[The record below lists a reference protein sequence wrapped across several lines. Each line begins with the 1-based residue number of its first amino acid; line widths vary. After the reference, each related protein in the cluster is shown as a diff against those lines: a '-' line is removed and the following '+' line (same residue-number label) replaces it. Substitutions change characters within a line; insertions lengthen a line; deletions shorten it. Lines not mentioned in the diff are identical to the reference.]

1 MIRVREIRL
10 SILNDT
16 EDALMNKLTKIL
28 KVKKEDI
35 ISFEIDKKSIDSRD
49 KNNILYVYNLDVNV
63 KNEDKVLEKVD
74 NKYVS
79 KVNETKY
86 EFNVTG
92 EEVITSRPVIVGAG
106 PAGLTLGYILSK
118 YGFKPIIIEK
128 GKRVEDR
135 KKDVY
140 KFWEEDI
147 LDINSNVQFG
157 EGGAGTFSDG
167 KLNFIPK
174 LGKSDLFKYMSQSEA
189 YKIIDDTEEIFTK
202 FKMDSEVYPSNMDEA
217 KEIEKEV
224 AKTGAR
230 LLIIK
235 QKHLGSD
242 KLPLYIKDFTDY
254 LENKGVSIYQNTD
267 VVDIVSKSKS
277 EHDLIMKTKTKEEVI
292 TAKNVIVAPGRTGAK
307 WIQELADKYQIPYT
321 SQSIEIGVRVEVR
334 KEILEDITN
343 IIYDPT
349 IFIKTDTYTDEIRT
363 FCTNPG
369 GYVTKENYYGFICVN
384 GHSLKDVKSM
394 NSNFAFISKVG
405 LTEPATN
412 TRLYGESIARIA
424 NTLGD
429 GKPIVQTLR
438 DLRKGRRSDWKRIN
452 KGFIE
457 PTLKD
462 CVAGDLSLILP
473 HRIITNILEGLEKLD
488 KIIPGVNNDETLL
501 YGPEIKFFSNEIT
514 TNNKFKL
521 EDYDI
526 YFVGDGSGKAG
537 NIVTAAATGLIA
549 ARDILER

>member
-1 MIRVREIRL
+1 M
-10 SILNDT
+10 
-16 EDALMNKLTKIL
+16 
-28 KVKKEDI
+28 KK
-35 ISFEIDKKSIDSRD
+35 
-49 KNNILYVYNLDVNV
+49 YDV
-63 KNEDKVLEKVD
+63 
-74 NKYVS
+74 
-79 KVNETKY
+79 
-86 EFNVTG
+86 
-92 EEVITSRPVIVGAG
+92 VIVGAG
-106 PAGLTLGYILSK
+106 PAGLFCAYEL
-118 YGFKPIIIEK
+118 IENNEKLKIALIDK
-128 GKRVEDR
+128 GKRAETRMCPMKVNGG
-135 KKDVY
+135 KCVNCPTCQ
-140 KFWEEDI
+140 I
-147 LDINSNVQFG
+147 LSG
-157 EGGAGTFSDG
+157 YGGAGTFSDG

-189 YKIIDDTEEIFTK
+189 YELIDDTEKIFNK
-202 FKMDSEVYPSNMDEA
+202 FKMDSDIYPSNMDEA
-217 KEIEKEV
+217 NQIKKDV

-242 KLPLYIKDFTDY
+242 KLPTYIKEFTDY
-254 LENKGVSIYQNTD
+254 LENKGVDIYENSNVLDIISKDKENHEIVIENKESLQAKK
-267 VVDIVSKSKS
+267 VV
-277 EHDLIMKTKTKEEVI
+277 
-292 TAKNVIVAPGRTGAK
+292 VAPGRTGAK
-307 WIQELADKYQIPYT
+307 WVQELADKYNILYT

-343 IIYDPT
+343 VIYDPT

-369 GYVTKENYYGFICVN
+369 GFVAKENYYGFICVN
-384 GHSLKDVKSM
+384 GHSLKDIKSN

-405 LTEPATN
+405 LTEPVTN

-429 GKPIVQTLR
+429 GKPIIQSLR
-438 DLRKGRRSDWKRIN
+438 DLKKGRRSDWKRIN

-501 YGPEIKFFSNEIT
+501 YGPEIKFFSNEIN
-514 TNNKFKL
+514 TNNQFKL
-521 EDYDI
+521 EDFDI
-526 YFVGDGSGKAG
+526 YFVGDGAGKAG
-537 NIVTAAATGLIA
+537 NIVTAAATGLVA
-549 ARDILER
+549 ARDIINNK